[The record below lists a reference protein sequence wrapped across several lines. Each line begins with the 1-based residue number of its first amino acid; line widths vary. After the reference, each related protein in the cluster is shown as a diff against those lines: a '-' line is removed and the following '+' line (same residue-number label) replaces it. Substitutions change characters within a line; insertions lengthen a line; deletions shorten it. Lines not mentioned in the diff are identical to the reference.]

1 MGDERA
7 AGPAD
12 LHLHSACS
20 DGTEPPAAVC
30 VAAHAA
36 GMRTIALTDHDTT
49 IGWDEAAD
57 AAASLGMTLLPG
69 AEVSA
74 KHRGR
79 SVHVLAYL
87 FDPAAPEL
95 AAMMQRVREDR
106 IGRAERLVG
115 NLARDYDIAWDDV
128 LAQRVGDATVGRPHI
143 ADALIA
149 KGIVPSREEAFADM
163 LHPASPYYVA
173 HYAPSPLDAVRAIA
187 RAGGVSVI
195 AHPAGRG
202 MLPIPVL
209 EELIGAGLGGLEIDH
224 RENTAA
230 GRETLR
236 ELAAAH
242 DLIVT
247 GSSDYHGAGKP
258 NRIGEN
264 TTSPEAVARI
274 IDGATGIEPV
284 TP

>member
-49 IGWDEAAD
+49 IGWNEAAD
-57 AAASLGMTLLPG
+57 AAASLGMTLVPG

-115 NLARDYDIAWDDV
+115 NLARVYDIAWDDV

-224 RENTAA
+224 RENTTA

>member
-1 MGDERA
+1 MGDERIT
-7 AGPAD
+7 GPAD

-20 DGTEPPAAVC
+20 DGTESPAQVM
-30 VAAHAA
+30 VAAHEA
-36 GMRTIALTDHDTT
+36 GLRTVALTDHDTT

-74 KHRGR
+74 KHRGV

-87 FDPAAPEL
+87 FDPAHPQL
-95 AAMMQRVREDR
+95 GDIMQQVREDR

-128 LAQRVGDATVGRPHI
+128 LAQRTGDATVGRPHI

-149 KGIVPSREEAFADM
+149 KGIVPSREAAFASL
-163 LHPASPYYVA
+163 LHPAGGYYVP
-173 HYAPSPLDAVRAIA
+173 HYAPSPLAAVRAINA
-187 RAGGVSVI
+187 AGGVAVI

-202 MLPIPVL
+202 MLPVRVL
-209 EELIGAGLGGLEIDH
+209 EELIAEGLAGFEIEH
-224 RENTAA
+224 RENTDH
-230 GRETLR
+230 GKR
-236 ELAAAH
+236 ELRRLAAEH

-258 NRIGEN
+258 NRPGEH
-264 TTSPEAVARI
+264 TTAPEMVERI
-274 IDGATGIEPV
+274 IARATGIEPV
-284 TP
+284 RP

>member
-1 MGDERA
+1 MAPPRVV
-7 AGPAD
+7 GPAD

-20 DGTEPPAAVC
+20 DGTEAPSQVM
-30 VAAHAA
+30 VAAHEA
-36 GMRTIALTDHDTT
+36 GMRTVALTDHDTT
-49 IGWDEAAD
+49 IGWDEASD

-87 FDPAAPEL
+87 FDPAAPVL
-95 AAMMQRVREDR
+95 AEMMQRVREDR

-115 NLARDYDIAWDDV
+115 NLARDYDIAWEDV
-128 LAQRVGDATVGRPHI
+128 LAQRTGDATVGRPHI

-149 KGIVPSREEAFADM
+149 KGIVVSREEAFADM

-187 RAGGVSVI
+187 AAGGVSVI

-202 MLPIPVL
+202 MLPLPVL
-209 EELIGAGLGGLEIDH
+209 EELIAAGLGGLEIAH

-230 GRETLR
+230 GVRVLR
-236 ELAAAH
+236 EIAATH

-247 GSSDYHGAGKP
+247 GSSDYHGVGKP

-264 TTSPEAVARI
+264 TTTVEMVERI
-274 IDGATGIEPV
+274 IAGATGSEPV
-284 TP
+284 RP

>member
-1 MGDERA
+1 MAPRRV

-20 DGTEPPAAVC
+20 DGTEAPSQVM
-30 VAAHAA
+30 VAAHEA
-36 GMRTIALTDHDTT
+36 GMRTVALTDHDTT
-49 IGWDEAAD
+49 IGWDEASD

-87 FDPAAPEL
+87 FDPAAPAL
-95 AAMMQRVREDR
+95 AEMMQRVREDR

-115 NLARDYDIAWDDV
+115 NLARDYDIAWEDV
-128 LAQRVGDATVGRPHI
+128 LAQRTGDATVGRPHI

-149 KGIVPSREEAFADM
+149 KGIVLSREEAFADM
-163 LHPASPYYVA
+163 LHPASPYYVT

-187 RAGGVSVI
+187 AAGGVSVI

-202 MLPIPVL
+202 MLPLPVL
-209 EELIGAGLGGLEIDH
+209 EELIAAGLGGLEIGH
-224 RENTAA
+224 RENDAA
-230 GRETLR
+230 GVRTLR
-236 ELAAAH
+236 DVAAAH

-247 GSSDYHGAGKP
+247 GSSDYHGVGKP

-264 TTSPEAVARI
+264 TTDVAMVERI
-274 IDGATGIEPV
+274 VAAATGGEPV
-284 TP
+284 RP

>member
-1 MGDERA
+1 MGDPRVL
-7 AGPAD
+7 GPAD

-20 DGTEPPAAVC
+20 DGTEAPSQVM

-36 GMRTIALTDHDTT
+36 GMRTVALTDHDTT
-49 IGWDEAAD
+49 ISWDEASD
-57 AAASLGMTLLPG
+57 AAASLGLTLLPG

-74 KHRGR
+74 KHHGR

-87 FDPAAPEL
+87 FDPAAPAL
-95 AAMMQRVREDR
+95 GDIMQRVREDR

-115 NLARDYDIAWDDV
+115 NLARDYDIAWEDV
-128 LAQRVGDATVGRPHI
+128 LAQRSGDATLGRPHI

-149 KGIVPSREEAFADM
+149 KGIVVSREEAFADM

-173 HYAPSPLDAVRAIA
+173 HYAPSPLAAVRAIA
-187 RAGGVSVI
+187 AAGGVSVI

-202 MLPIPVL
+202 MLPRTAL
-209 EELIGAGLGGLEIDH
+209 EELVAAGLGGLEIGH
-224 RENTAA
+224 RENTASGA
-230 GRETLR
+230 RALR

-247 GSSDYHGAGKP
+247 GSSDYHGVGKP

-264 TTSPEAVARI
+264 TTSIEMVERI
-274 IDGATGIEPV
+274 IDRATGLEPV
-284 TP
+284 RP

>member
-20 DGTEPPAAVC
+20 DGTEAPAAVC

-49 IGWDEAAD
+49 IGWAEAAD

-173 HYAPSPLDAVRAIA
+173 HFAPSPLDAVHAIA
-187 RAGGVSVI
+187 AAGGVSVI

-202 MLPIPVL
+202 MLPVPVL

-274 IDGATGIEPV
+274 IDAATGIEPV